1 MAVGNR
7 IEAHN
12 LPQGVISHLFRDT
25 TAGKPGFGLGTFVDP
40 RHGGGKI
47 NERNHTEDRVELLT
61 LHGQE
66 YLFYKALQKK
76 WTSDCLHASAFGG
89 RRMLNLDER

>member
-25 TAGKPGFGLGTFVDP
+25 AAGKPGLITRVGHGTFVDP
-40 RHGGGKI
+40 RHGGGMI
-47 NERNHTEDRVELLT
+47 NERTTQRVASNCSPFTIRSTCSTRLCD
-61 LHGQE
+61 
-66 YLFYKALQKK
+66 
-76 WTSDCLHASAFGG
+76 WTSDCLNASAFGG
-89 RRMLNLDER
+89 LQDAQSR